1 MSQKFEKLIVRLLQL
16 LIVLIPVG
24 LFLWL
29 LNIAVVPS
37 GSFETSLVVN
47 ERSPFID
54 RLLPDARVETPY
66 QTSTGD
72 WLQKVVGDPVFFFVH
87 PQRSFAAIEAEIRFK
102 NTGVPIVELGIL
114 ADPTT
119 GAYTL
124 QSLQNLLIDNSDW
137 SRLESGGLVLLQRNK
152 KFASLEDFLKTP
164 PARGEVTTYHYN
176 LSEPYRL
183 SGYNPTSVEQN
194 INISLRGSHEFYTYI
209 KNETLRFAFSF
220 MDMNRQVGED
230 AVTLVVIN
238 EAGKPVAEIRAQDD
252 GNTTS
257 EAKPSELRF
266 LTLQADGLPE
276 GVYKIQMKASE
287 DIFFRSIKTS
297 QQKITF
303 LNQIWLAD
311 EVGYNDFPAAI
322 NFWTEGKNLKLAT
335 RHATGTQT
343 LAVGKGTVAITEPF
357 IEYNYAPPEAGV
369 VSVVVPKAE
378 DLIVRANGHFAFS
391 AAQYFNPDP
400 VRLTAETD
408 LDRSGV
414 NYIIA
419 KYTSPRSE
427 GEWLVA
433 KTSFG
438 TTAVSFEEKTWKLA
452 ISVPTIDQPDREFLL
467 NKITLTFLRPPL
479 TWQEI
484 KNRTLSFGT

>member
-1 MSQKFEKLIVRLLQL
+1 MSQKFEKIIIRFLQIF
-16 LIVLIPVG
+16 IVLIPVG

-54 RLLPDARVETPY
+54 RLLPDARVAAKY
-66 QTSTGD
+66 QEADGD
-72 WLQKVVGDPVFFFVH
+72 WVQKVIGDPVFFFVH
-87 PQRSFAAIEAEIRFK
+87 PQRSFDKIEAEIRFK
-102 NTGVPIVELGIL
+102 NANVPIVELGIL
-114 ADPTT
+114 ADATT

-124 QSLQNLLIDNSDW
+124 QPLQNLLIDNSLW
-137 SRLESGGLVLLQRNK
+137 SRSESGGLVLLQRNK
-152 KFASLEDFLKTP
+152 KFGSVADFLKTP
-164 PARGEVTTYHYN
+164 PPRSEIATYHYN

-183 SGYNPTSVEQN
+183 SGYVSTSAEQN
-194 INISLRGSHEFYTYI
+194 INVSLRGSHEFYTYI

-230 AVTLVVIN
+230 VVTLVAIN
-238 EAGKPVAEIRAQDD
+238 ESGQPVAEIRAQDD
-252 GNTTS
+252 GDMAN
-257 EAKPSELRF
+257 EAKPSG
-266 LTLQADGLPE
+266 LQSLVLSADGLPE
-276 GVYKIQMKASE
+276 GVYKIQIKASE

-311 EVGYNDFPAAI
+311 EVGYNDFPKAI
-322 NFWTEGKNLKLAT
+322 NFWTEGKNLTFAT

-343 LAVGKGTVAITEPF
+343 LIVGKGSVAITEPF
-357 IEYNYAPPEAGV
+357 VEYSYAPPEAGV
-369 VSVVVPKAE
+369 INVVAPKAE

-391 AAQYFNPDP
+391 QAQFFNPDP
-400 VRLTAETD
+400 VRLVAETD
-408 LDRSGV
+408 LDRSNV

-419 KYTSPRSE
+419 KYTSPQSE
-427 GEWLVA
+427 GEWLMA
-433 KTSFG
+433 KTSFD
-438 TTAVSFEEKTWKLA
+438 TTVVSFEEKTWKLA
-452 ISVPTIDQPDREFLL
+452 ISVPTINQPGREFLL
-467 NKITLTFLRPPL
+467 NKIILTFLRPSL

-484 KNRTLSFGT
+484 KNKFQIP